1 VHGGNTAADD
11 PAADRRTPASWR
23 EHRDGQPDSRDDAGG
38 EQRHDRQIDVISDRH
53 SGPVS
58 QHRQKVCRPD
68 AAAGRGSRRGEPDR
82 AGTPLGRT
90 RPMEQGDR
98 CQARQ
103 ETDDAGD
110 RNQAPVMLRRQA
122 VENPKQ
128 PYPSSGCVQ
137 SAYWLVNI
145 VIRFLNEHSRA
156 LRVTHLARPV
166 DCADRFS
173 ESAIATRC
181 PA

>member
-1 VHGGNTAADD
+1 
-11 PAADRRTPASWR
+11 
-23 EHRDGQPDSRDDAGG
+23 
-38 EQRHDRQIDVISDRH
+38 
-53 SGPVS
+53 
-58 QHRQKVCRPD
+58 
-68 AAAGRGSRRGEPDR
+68 
-82 AGTPLGRT
+82 
-90 RPMEQGDR
+90 
-98 CQARQ
+98 
-103 ETDDAGD
+103 
-110 RNQAPVMLRRQA
+110 MLRRQA